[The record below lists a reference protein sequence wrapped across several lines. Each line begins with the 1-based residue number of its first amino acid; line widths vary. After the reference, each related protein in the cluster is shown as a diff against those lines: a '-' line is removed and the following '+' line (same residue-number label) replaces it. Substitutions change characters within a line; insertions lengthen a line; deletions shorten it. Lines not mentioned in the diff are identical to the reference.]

1 MFGDDLDALSWLFD
15 TKVVAK
21 IFSHII
27 DIRGAGAALREIQ
40 ELASAPNVSAVSIAT
55 KWEEFQACMGPPL
68 VHELLTSGEFREVC
82 PSHAGAPTPPPMDDK
97 FTVWS
102 GADGSRVVA
111 EHKGTH
117 YLFVVKSRSG

>member
-1 MFGDDLDALSWLFD
+1 MKQMFADDMDALSWLFD

-27 DIRGAGAALREIQ
+27 DIKGAGAALREIQ
-40 ELASAPNVSAVSIAT
+40 ELARTPGASAAT
-55 KWEEFQACMGPPL
+55 MAQQWLTFQACMGPPL

-82 PSHAGAPTPPPMDDK
+82 PSQAGAPTPPPMDDE

-102 GADGSRVVA
+102 GADGRRVVA
-111 EHKGTH
+111 AHKGSH
-117 YLFVVKSRSG
+117 YLFVVK

>member
-1 MFGDDLDALSWLFD
+1 MKQMFSDDLDALSWLFD

-27 DIRGAGAALREIQ
+27 DIRGAGSALRDIQ
-40 ELASAPNVSAVSIAT
+40 ELARSSDTSADLIA
-55 KWEEFQACMGPPL
+55 KRWLEFQACMGPPL

-82 PSHAGAPTPPPMDDK
+82 PSHAGAPKPPPMDDE

-102 GADGSRVVA
+102 SAGGARVVA
-111 EHKGTH
+111 EHKGSH
-117 YLFVVKSRSG
+117 YLFVVK

>member
-1 MFGDDLDALSWLFD
+1 MKHTFSDELDALSWLFD

-21 IFSHII
+21 IFGHII
-27 DIRGAGAALREIQ
+27 DIRGAGDALRAIRKESGSPLGSAAS
-40 ELASAPNVSAVSIAT
+40 LAKEWT
-55 KWEEFQACMGPPL
+55 EFQACMGPPL

-82 PSHAGAPTPPPMDDK
+82 PSHAGAPVPPPMDDE

-111 EHKGTH
+111 EHKGSH
-117 YLFVVKSRSG
+117 YLFVVK

>member
-1 MFGDDLDALSWLFD
+1 MKHTFSDELDALSWLFD

-21 IFSHII
+21 IFGHII
-27 DIRGAGAALREIQ
+27 DIRGAGATLRDIQ
-40 ELASAPNVSAVSIAT
+40 TESRSQLGSAAILAKEWT
-55 KWEEFQACMGPPL
+55 EFQACMGPPL

-82 PSHAGAPTPPPMDDK
+82 PSHAGAPKPPPMDDE

-111 EHKGTH
+111 EHKGSH
-117 YLFVVKSRSG
+117 YLFVVK

>member
-1 MFGDDLDALSWLFD
+1 MKHTFSDELDALSWLFD

-27 DIRGAGAALREIQ
+27 DIRGAGSSLRTIQ
-40 ELASAPNVSAVSIAT
+40 ELARSPEASAASIA
-55 KWEEFQACMGPPL
+55 KQWLEFQSCMGPPL

-82 PSHAGAPTPPPMDDK
+82 PSHAGAPVPPPMDDE

-111 EHKGTH
+111 EHKGSH
-117 YLFVVKSRSG
+117 YLFVVK

>member
-1 MFGDDLDALSWLFD
+1 MKQMFSDDLDALSWLFD

-27 DIRGAGAALREIQ
+27 DIRGAGAAIRAIQ
-40 ELASAPNVSAVSIAT
+40 NESRSPLGSAAILA
-55 KWEEFQACMGPPL
+55 KEWLEFQSCMGPPL

-82 PSHAGAPTPPPMDDK
+82 PSHAGAPVPPPMDDE

-102 GADGSRVVA
+102 GADGARVVA
-111 EHKGTH
+111 EHKGSH
-117 YLFVVKSRSG
+117 YLFVVK